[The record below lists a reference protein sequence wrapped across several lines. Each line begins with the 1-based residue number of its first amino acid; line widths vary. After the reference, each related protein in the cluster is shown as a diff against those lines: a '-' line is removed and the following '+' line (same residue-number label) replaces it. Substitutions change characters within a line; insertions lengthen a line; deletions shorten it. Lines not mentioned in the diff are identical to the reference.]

1 MKLVE
6 FSAILQASVSPA
18 IIISAC
24 GLLMLS
30 MTNRYGRA
38 IDRARLLVRER
49 DKADA
54 IFAKSIQVQLMI
66 LKQRVRIIRSAI
78 LFAALCILL
87 VAIQVLVL
95 FVGALINHHFGFL
108 ASILFAASL
117 LSLCI
122 SMVYFIKDIFRSL
135 EAMEAD
141 INRQEPGDTS
151 AAS

>member
-1 MKLVE
+1 MTLLE
-6 FSAILQASVSPA
+6 FNTILQASVSPA

-38 IDRARLLVRER
+38 IDRARMLVRER
-49 DKADA
+49 EKADD
-54 IFAKSIQVQLMI
+54 IFKKSIQVQLLI
-66 LKQRVRIIRSAI
+66 LGQRARIIRSAI

-87 VAIQVLVL
+87 IAVQVLVL
-95 FVGALINHHFGFL
+95 FVGALIGHHFGFI

-122 SMVYFIKDIFRSL
+122 SMVYFIMDIFRSL

-141 INRQEPGDTS
+141 INRQEPVDTS